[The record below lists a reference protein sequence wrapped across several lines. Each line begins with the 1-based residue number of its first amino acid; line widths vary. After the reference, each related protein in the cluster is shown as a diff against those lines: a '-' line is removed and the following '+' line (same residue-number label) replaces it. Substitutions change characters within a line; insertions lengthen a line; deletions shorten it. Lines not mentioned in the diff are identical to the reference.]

1 MTGMWR
7 RQHQWGVRAVA
18 SSRSLVTGL
27 LLLCAA
33 LPAPAATLLVLG
45 DSLSAAYGI
54 PVEQGWVT
62 LLQQRLQATDS
73 GWQVINA
80 SISGET
86 SAGGLARLPG
96 LLRRQQ
102 PQALILALGAN
113 DGLRGLPPDQLA
125 SNLQSMV
132 AAAQDSGA
140 KVLLVGIRLPPN
152 YGQAYADA
160 IAQTY
165 QALAEQASVPL
176 VSSLLAPVEDDRSQF
191 QADQLH
197 PIAQAQPLLLDSM
210 WPQIEALLQATMAES
225 AAPMG
230 SE

>member
-1 MTGMWR
+1 MWR

-27 LLLCAA
+27 LLLFTA

-132 AAAQDSGA
+132 AAAQASDA
-140 KVLLVGIRLPPN
+140 RVLLVGIRLPPN

-165 QALAEQASVPL
+165 QDLARQASVPL
-176 VSSLLAPVEDDRSQF
+176 VASLLEPVEDDRSQF

-197 PIAQAQPLLLDSM
+197 PVAAAQPRLLDGL
-210 WPQIEALLQATMAES
+210 WPQIEALLQAAAAES